1 MKKFNILKKDFL
13 DFLKYEKGYS
23 KNTILAYERDIT
35 KFLIF
40 LTEKSIN
47 YKKISKEDIFSFQK
61 AFFDESSSRTFA
73 RTISSLRSF
82 NKYLLHEKEI
92 NYKILKLFED
102 YPSPKIQK
110 KIPSF
115 INEKQFYKIL
125 ENIELSKKSAY
136 QKIIEKLIIIL
147 FFSTGIR
154 LAEASNLKL
163 RDLYLDEKRIKV
175 LGKGSKERIVPI
187 NNHLKEHII
196 IYLKKAGKY
205 PLKIS
210 QLNNNLFVDKYNK
223 NLSRDKIQKMVIDN
237 LKSFSIDSFG
247 PHTLRHSFATFLL
260 ENDVN
265 IETVRKL
272 LGHES
277 IKSTQ
282 IYTHVTL
289 SSLQEAINKAH
300 PRGKKSD

>member
-1 MKKFNILKKDFL
+1 MKRFNKFKKDFL
-13 DFLKYEKGYS
+13 EFLKYEKGYS
-23 KNTILAYERDIT
+23 NNTVQAYDRDIT

-40 LTEKSIN
+40 LTEKSVSYN
-47 YKKISKEDIFSFQK
+47 QISKETIFSFQK
-61 AFFDESSSRTFA
+61 AFFDEFSSRTFA

-82 NKYLLHEKEI
+82 NKYLFHKEVI
-92 NYKILKLFED
+92 NEGILTIFKD
-102 YPSPKIQK
+102 YPTPKIQK

-115 INEKQFYKIL
+115 INEEQFYKIL
-125 ENIELSKKSAY
+125 ENIEQSKKSTF
-136 QKIIEKLIIIL
+136 KKRTEKLIIIL
-147 FFSTGIR
+147 FFTTGIR

-163 RDLYLDEKRIKV
+163 RDIFLEDKRIKV

-187 NNHLKEHII
+187 NNNLKEHIVD
-196 IYLKKAGKY
+196 YLKKAGKY
-205 PLKIS
+205 PLKSS
-210 QLNNNLFVDKYNK
+210 QLNNNLFVDKDNK
-223 NLSRDKIQKMVIDN
+223 NLSRDKIQRMVINN
-237 LKSFSIDSFG
+237 LKGFSVDSFG

-260 ENDVN
+260 ENDVQL
-265 IETVRKL
+265 ETVRKL

-300 PRGKKSD
+300 PRGKK